1 MPERTQ
7 LHVNAPLSTLSI
19 AFTIDG
25 FIADRMSPRFGVNK
39 ESDLYY
45 TFDASNIT
53 VPDTTRAR
61 NAESRG
67 IEWGT
72 TTSTFI
78 TKPYALHDV
87 VSQRDIDNAD
97 DPISP
102 MLDSMETVTTLMN
115 LDREKRVAT
124 LTLTA
129 ASYASGNKITLATTE
144 IWDDSALGAD
154 VRNQTRV
161 AKQAIMDAS
170 LTIAN
175 TWEMMWDSALVLD
188 TLDQVVASKL
198 QINDRMEALR
208 SGLPPQL
215 FGLDV
220 VVAAAAENTAAK
232 GQTVVLAR
240 VWTDTSV
247 VAFIDPAPR
256 RKTRTLGLSFDYRGR
271 VVREIAEPL
280 KGDATRIEVED
291 SGLDEVLIDAGCGYL
306 LINTLG

>member
-1 MPERTQ
+1 MPQRTE
-7 LHVNAPLSTLSI
+7 LHVNAPLSALSI

-124 LTLTA
+124 VTLTA
-129 ASYASGNKITLATTE
+129 ASYGSDNKITLTSTE
-144 IWDDSALGAD
+144 IWDEATLAAKI
-154 VRNQTRV
+154 RNQVRI

-175 TWEMMWDSALVLD
+175 TWEMSWDSALVLD
-188 TLDQVVASKL
+188 TVDEVVASKL

-215 FGLDV
+215 FGLDLV
-220 VVAAAAENTAAK
+220 VGAAAENTAAK
-232 GQTVVLAR
+232 DQTVVLAR

-271 VVREIAEPL
+271 VVREIPEPL
-280 KGDATRIEVED
+280 KGDATRVEVED
-291 SGLDEVLIDAGCGYL
+291 SGLAEVLIDAGCGYL
-306 LINTLG
+306 LINTLT

>member
-1 MPERTQ
+1 MPQRTE
-7 LHVNAPLSTLSI
+7 LHVNAPLSALSI

-25 FIADRMSPRFGVNK
+25 FIADRMSPRFGVAK

-102 MLDSMETVTTLMN
+102 MLDSMEVVTTLMN

-124 LTLTA
+124 LTLDATKYA
-129 ASYASGNKITLATTE
+129 AGNQTTLATTE

-154 VRNQTRV
+154 IRNQVRV

-188 TLDQVVASKL
+188 TTDQVVASKL

-220 VVAAAAENTAAK
+220 VVASAAENTAAK

-247 VAFIDPAPR
+247 VAYIDPAPR

-280 KGDATRIEVED
+280 KGDATRVEVED
-291 SGLDEVLIDAGCGYL
+291 SGLAEVLIDAGCGYL
-306 LINTLG
+306 IINTLT

>member
-1 MPERTQ
+1 MPQRSE
-7 LHVNAPLSTLSI
+7 LHVNAPLSALSI
-19 AFTIDG
+19 AYTIDG
-25 FIADRMSPRFGVNK
+25 FIADRMSPRFGVAK

-72 TTSTFI
+72 STSTFI
-78 TKPYALHDV
+78 TKPYALHDI

-102 MLDSMETVTTLMN
+102 MLDSMEVVTTLMN

-124 LTLTA
+124 LTLKA
-129 ASYASGNKITLATTE
+129 ASYASGNKTTLATTE

-154 VRNQTRV
+154 IRGQVRV

-188 TLDQVVASKL
+188 TTDQVVASKL

-247 VAFIDPAPR
+247 VAYIDPAPG

-271 VVREIAEPL
+271 VVREIDEPL
-280 KGDATRIEVED
+280 KGDAVRVEVED
-291 SGLDEVLIDAGCGYL
+291 SGLAEVLIDAGCGYL
-306 LINTLG
+306 IINTLG